1 MADRIIKFERPFT
14 VTKALSDNGEFEGYA
29 SVFDVEDAYGDTVR
43 KGAFKKHL
51 AQLVKDKRK
60 IKMLSNHNRHELI
73 GTYKDVAED
82 DNGLYVVGKL
92 TLGVQKA
99 DETRLL
105 MLDEAIDAMS
115 IGGYVRKEFTDQK
128 TWKRD
133 LIEIELKEISPTGF
147 PALDAARI
155 HAVKSLEQAALSS
168 AAELEAILR
177 DVGGF
182 SAKEAK
188 IIISKAKTCAP
199 QRDVGI
205 DMAVLKQVSETIHS
219 LKGA

>member
-1 MADRIIKFERPFT
+1 MDKLIRFERPFT
-14 VTKALSDNGEFEGYA
+14 VSKSLSEDGTFEGYA
-29 SVFDVEDAYGDTVR
+29 SVFDVEDHGGDTVR
-43 KGAFKKHL
+43 KGAFKAGLERL
-51 AQLVKDKRK
+51 AKEKRK
-60 IKMLSNHNRHELI
+60 VKMLSNHNRHELI
-73 GTYKDVAED
+73 GTYKEVAED
-82 DNGLYVVGKL
+82 SKGLYVVGKL

-115 IGGYVRKEFTDQK
+115 IGGYVRKEYTDQK

-155 HAVKSLEQAALSS
+155 HAVKSLESAAMNTP
-168 AAELEAILR
+168 AELEAVLR

-182 SAKEAK
+182 TAKEAK
-188 IIISKAKTCAP
+188 IIISKAKSCVP

-205 DMAVLKQVSETIHS
+205 DSVLKDLRSTIES
-219 LKGA
+219 INYR

>member
-1 MADRIIKFERPFT
+1 MDNLLKFERPFT
-14 VTKALSDNGEFEGYA
+14 ITKALSEDGTFEGYA
-29 SVFDVEDAYGDTVR
+29 SVFDVEDHGGDTVR
-43 KGAFKKHL
+43 KGAFKTHL
-51 AQLVKDKRK
+51 AKLGKRK

-73 GTYKDVAED
+73 GTYKSVEED
-82 DNGLYVVGKL
+82 ATGLYVVGKL

-147 PALDAARI
+147 PMLDAARI
-155 HAVKSLEQAALSS
+155 SAVKSLEHAATNN
-168 AAELEAILR
+168 AADLETILR

-188 IIISKAKTCAP
+188 IIISKAKTCVP
-199 QRDVGI
+199 HRDVGI
-205 DMAVLKQVSETIHS
+205 DTAMLKSIHEDIRS
-219 LKGA
+219 LSR